1 MKLTLLIFTLAVS
14 MATAF
19 VETDIDDKTEIN
31 SFIELLL
38 QSAKQQAGNIQLYLK
53 ATFYYTAVSIS

>member
-19 VETDIDDKTEIN
+19 VETEDEKELN
-31 SFIELLL
+31 SIIELLL
-38 QSAKQQAGNIQLYLK
+38 QAKQQQAG
-53 ATFYYTAVSIS
+53 T